1 LAAAPALSFYEPDAL
16 AQRKDRLMFK
26 SASTNLI
33 VIGVLAVIAGIVA
46 LAWPGVTV
54 LVLVIMFA
62 VYAFTDA
69 VLQGTR
75 AFGSATAGPVA
86 GHLLLGLVDLA
97 AGIFAITWPAPTLLA
112 LVYVVGIWA
121 IVGGGVEFFAGF
133 GAGEGAGLRALLLL
147 GGLISVAFGVV
158 LLARPGIGAYTLA
171 LVYGLFALCY
181 GISQVTA
188 GIQLRGAGQDVSS
201 VLGEAA

>member
-1 LAAAPALSFYEPDAL
+1 
-16 AQRKDRLMFK
+16 MFK

-69 VLQGTR
+69 VLQGMR
-75 AFGSATAGPVA
+75 AFSSATAGPVA

-97 AGIFAITWPAPTLLA
+97 AGIVAIAWPGPTLLA

-133 GAGEGAGLRALLLL
+133 GAGEAAGMRALLLL
-147 GGLISVAFGVV
+147 GGLVSVAFGVV
-158 LLARPGIGAYTLA
+158 LLSRPDVGAYSLA
-171 LVYGLFALCY
+171 LIYGLFALCY
-181 GISQVTA
+181 GVTQLTA
-188 GIQLRGAGQDVSS
+188 GIQLRSAGRDIGS
-201 VLGEAA
+201 VVGTPA

>member
-1 LAAAPALSFYEPDAL
+1 
-16 AQRKDRLMFK
+16 MFK

-33 VIGVLAVIAGIVA
+33 VIGVLAVIAGIIA

-69 VLQGTR
+69 VLQGMR
-75 AFGSATAGPVA
+75 AFSSPTAGPVA

-97 AGIFAITWPAPTLLA
+97 AGIFAITWPEPTLLA

-158 LLARPGIGAYTLA
+158 LLARPGVGAYSLA
-171 LVYGLFALCY
+171 LIYGLFALCY
-181 GISQVTA
+181 GVSQVVA

-201 VLGEAA
+201 VLGEPA